1 MHVKKDNLTYQSL
14 SRLVALVL
22 LLAFLVPSGL
32 HAKALAEY
40 CMADSN
46 HASGMP
52 ADHSCCE
59 SNPADESDE
68 HQPIGH
74 HNCGWGYVC
83 ACNIGQSQLGDA
95 EWIIPGCDFH
105 IFISESATSV
115 PLLSSTDELIRQEQL
130 IRIGQHSPPLWLMY
144 DTFLI

>member
-1 MHVKKDNLTYQSL
+1 M
-14 SRLVALVL
+14 ALVL

-32 HAKALAEY
+32 HAKAFAEY
-40 CMADSN
+40 CMADAN
-46 HASGMP
+46 HSSGML

-59 SNPADESDE
+59 SNPAKESSDHE
-68 HQPIGH
+68 PKGH

-83 ACNIGQSQLGDA
+83 ACNIGQSPLGDT
-95 EWIIPGCDFH
+95 EWIIPGSDCLSH
-105 IFISESATSV
+105 ISESADSA
-115 PLLSSTDELIRQEQL
+115 PLLSADEPLYRDLL